1 MKVKDMK
8 SIIQDLD
15 DEVDIEVNSVWDE
28 EKKELTPSS
37 CEAFYHE
44 KVFLHRLRGASFI
57 LNFLICLYYFW

>member
-28 EKKELTPSS
+28 EK
-37 CEAFYHE
+37 
-44 KVFLHRLRGASFI
+44 
-57 LNFLICLYYFW
+57 